1 MKKNILTIL
10 ILLSSLISTSQVKM
24 RTINELTGTTP
35 VAWEYLKQI
44 IAKAKNKVEVLPTDP
59 IKANEALYNTQV
71 TVSSSMGAIVHNTG
85 GILID
90 NGWIRILGSGH
101 IKLNRSL
108 PNWNKGKAFQEFG
121 QSSTFFLIADDVIG
135 GFFLLNGG
143 GLGKDVGKVYYFSP
157 DTLQYESLG
166 ITYSEFLDFC
176 FNNDLNQFY
185 KDLRWNNWQEE
196 VSKLAGD
203 KAFNFYPYLWSK
215 EGKDINR
222 NSRRII
228 DIEEQYKMNI
238 EVKKQ
243 LNPSK

>member
-10 ILLSSLISTSQVKM
+10 ILLSSLVSSSQIKM
-24 RTINELTGTTP
+24 RSINELTGTTP
-35 VAWEYLKQI
+35 AAWDFLKQI
-44 IAKAKNKVEVLPTDP
+44 IDKAKNKVEVLAVDA

-71 TVSSSMGAIVHNTG
+71 TVSSSMGAIVYNTG

-101 IKLNRSL
+101 TKLNRSL

-121 QSSTFFLIADDVIG
+121 QSSPYFLIADDAIG
-135 GFFLLNGG
+135 GFFILNGG

-157 DTLQYESLG
+157 DTLQFEPLG

-176 FNNDLNQFY
+176 FNNDLNEFY
-185 KDLRWNNWQEE
+185 KDLRWNNWQQE

-203 KAFNFYPYLWSK
+203 KVFSFYPYLWSR
-215 EGKDINR
+215 EGKDINK
-222 NSRRII
+222 NSRKII
-228 DIEEQYKMNI
+228 DIEEQYKFNI
-238 EVKKQ
+238 EAKKQ
-243 LNPSK
+243 LNQNK